1 MPYEVPSLEH
11 MRAQAESLGVSPTD
25 EDLARV
31 RAFLI
36 VLYPQFE
43 ELERLVPADTV
54 PAGLYL
60 PLDTPR

>member
-1 MPYEVPSLEH
+1 MPYEVPSLDV

-25 EDLARV
+25 EDLERV
-31 RAFLI
+31 RAFLT
-36 VLYPQFE
+36 VVYPQFE

-60 PLDTPR
+60 PLDATR

>member
-1 MPYEVPSLEH
+1 VPYEVPSLDL

-25 EDLARV
+25 EDLERV
-31 RAFLI
+31 RAFLT

-43 ELERLVPADTV
+43 ELEQLVPADTV

-60 PLDTPR
+60 PLDPTR